1 MFAYPNTDET
11 IPSKTYST
19 PCSRAVLQ
27 TISIVQSTGENTG
40 GVAGLSKSLC
50 NPHS

>member
-1 MFAYPNTDET
+1 MFAHPNTDET

-27 TISIVQSTGENTG
+27 TISIVQSRGKKIG
-40 GVAGLSKSLC
+40 GVEGPSNISPLPS
-50 NPHS
+50 